1 MDVKVI
7 PVKDGVKQLDVV
19 DKGDVVV
26 FPAFGAAVNEMM
38 TLSNKGVQI
47 VDTTC
52 PLGIKGKYVIVR
64 NMDEATYVCDYIL
77 GGELNGTS
85 STKEAFLEKF
95 KFAVSKDFNPD
106 TDLVKAGVANQTTML
121 KGETEEIGRL
131 VERTMMSKY
140 GVENATE
147 HFMMSFNTICDAT
160 QERQD
165 AMYKLVEEKIHLV
178 LIVGGLDS
186 SNASHLQEI
195 PEDRGIPSYWI
206 DSEERVGPGNHI
218 AYKLFHGEMVEKQN
232 WLPKGHV
239 TIGVTAA
246 ASTPDKPDFKI
257 VQFRKPLSVRCSSGD
272 SSSPDFDA
280 KVFRHNLTRSENY
293 NRKGFGRK
301 KETLELINQEFT
313 SGEIIK
319 TLKENNNEYTWG
331 NVTVKLAE
339 AYGFCWGVERAV
351 QIAYEARKQFPEEK
365 IWITNE
371 IIHNPTVNKRLEEME
386 VKDIPVKD
394 GVKQFDVIDKGDV
407 VVLPAFGAAVNE
419 MLTLSNKGVQIVDT
433 TCPWVSKVWNS
444 VEKHKKGDYTSI
456 IHGKYSHEETVATA
470 SFAGKYVIVKNM
482 DEATYVCDY
491 ILGGKLNGS
500 SSTKEAFL
508 EKFKF
513 AVSKDFNPDTDLV
526 KAGVANQTTM
536 LKGETE
542 EIGKLVERTMIR
554 KYGVANATEHF
565 ISFNTICDATQV

>member
-1 MDVKVI
+1 MEVKVI

-52 PLGIKGKYVIVR
+52 PWVSKVWSSIEKHKKGDYTSIIHGNHTHEESVATASFAGKYVIVR

-121 KGETEEIGRL
+121 MGETEEIGRL

-147 HFMMSFNTICDAT
+147 HFMSFNTICDAT
-160 QERQD
+160 QEQQD
-165 AMYKLVEEKIHLV
+165 AMYKLVEEKIDLV

-246 ASTPDKPDFKI
+246 ASTPDK
-257 VQFRKPLSVRCSSGD
+257 
-272 SSSPDFDA
+272 
-280 KVFRHNLTRSENY
+280 
-293 NRKGFGRK
+293 
-301 KETLELINQEFT
+301 
-313 SGEIIK
+313 
-319 TLKENNNEYTWG
+319 
-331 NVTVKLAE
+331 
-339 AYGFCWGVERAV
+339 
-351 QIAYEARKQFPEEK
+351 
-365 IWITNE
+365 
-371 IIHNPTVNKRLEEME
+371 
-386 VKDIPVKD
+386 
-394 GVKQFDVIDKGDV
+394 
-407 VVLPAFGAAVNE
+407 
-419 MLTLSNKGVQIVDT
+419 
-433 TCPWVSKVWNS
+433 
-444 VEKHKKGDYTSI
+444 
-456 IHGKYSHEETVATA
+456 
-470 SFAGKYVIVKNM
+470 
-482 DEATYVCDY
+482 
-491 ILGGKLNGS
+491 
-500 SSTKEAFL
+500 
-508 EKFKF
+508 
-513 AVSKDFNPDTDLV
+513 
-526 KAGVANQTTM
+526 
-536 LKGETE
+536 
-542 EIGKLVERTMIR
+542 
-554 KYGVANATEHF
+554 
-565 ISFNTICDATQV
+565 